1 MVPRHHPVFTLCIY
15 LKEKNSQQ
23 EIHTSKMKIKFFFF
37 SFFIFSSCTK
47 QTQVPQSIHQIQN
60 ISEDEKIRINL
71 SPVKLGL
78 DVLLDEKIQLIENKN
93 IGLVTNNSGRDFK
106 GISNYERLMRTKDV
120 TLKVIFSP
128 EHGLFG
134 EAAAGEKV
142 NYDGQIKTLPKVISL
157 YGKNRKP
164 TDTQLEGL
172 DIIIYDIQDVGARF
186 YTYISTLGLIMES
199 AAKSNIKVLV
209 LDRPNPLTGNK
220 IEGPTLD
227 LKYQTFVGYYP
238 IPTRY
243 GLTVGELAL
252 MINNEKWIEYQ
263 PELEV
268 VKMRGWTKDLWYD
281 ETKLPWT
288 KPSPNIPDL
297 NTAIIYPGVC
307 LLEATNVSEG
317 RGTQKPFKKFGAPW
331 INKQEISQELNNL
344 NLPGVVFKPITFI
357 PTPIKGMSNN
367 PKYKN
372 QVCHGAEII
381 LTDRDKFLSVATGMN
396 IIKIINEKYPS
407 KLKIKD
413 SGMNRLWGNAEFL
426 NQLQTNDLNQFSIPI
441 QNYNQIAKKY
451 FLYE

>member
-1 MVPRHHPVFTLCIY
+1 
-15 LKEKNSQQ
+15 
-23 EIHTSKMKIKFFFF
+23 MKIKFFLI
-37 SFFIFSSCTK
+37 SLFIVSSCAK
-47 QTQVPQSIHQIQN
+47 QIQTPQSIHQIQN
-60 ISEDEKIRINL
+60 NRELEKTKINL
-71 SPVKLGL
+71 TPIKLGL
-78 DVLLDEKIQLIENKN
+78 DVLLDEKIGLIKNKN
-93 IGLVTNNSGRDFK
+93 IGLVTNNSGRDIN
-106 GISNYERLMRTKDV
+106 GISNYERLMKTRDITI
-120 TLKVIFSP
+120 KVIFSP

-142 NYDGQIKTLPKVISL
+142 SYDGQIKTLPKVISL

-164 TDTQLEGL
+164 TNIQLKDV
-172 DIIIYDIQDVGARF
+172 DIIIYDIQDIGARF
-186 YTYISTLGLIMES
+186 YTYISTLGLVMES

-209 LDRPNPLTGNK
+209 LDRPNPITGNI

-263 PELEV
+263 PELEII
-268 VKMRGWTKDLWYD
+268 KMKGWTKDLWYD
-281 ETKLPWT
+281 ETKLPWI

-297 NTAIIYPGVC
+297 NTAIIYPGMC
-307 LLEATNVSEG
+307 LLEATNLSEG
-317 RGTQKPFKKFGAPW
+317 RGTKKPFKKFGAPW
-331 INKQEISQELNNL
+331 INKQDLTQELNNL

-357 PTPIKGMSNN
+357 PTPIKGMSND

-381 LTDRDKFLSVATGMN
+381 LTDRDKFLSVATGMSVLRV
-396 IIKIINEKYPS
+396 INDKYPT
-407 KLKIKD
+407 KLKIKS

-426 NQLQTNDLNQFSIPI
+426 NQFQSTDSNQFSIPI
-441 QNYNQIAKKY
+441 KNYSRIAKKY

>member
-1 MVPRHHPVFTLCIY
+1 
-15 LKEKNSQQ
+15 
-23 EIHTSKMKIKFFFF
+23 MKIKFFFL
-37 SFFIFSSCTK
+37 SFFIFSSCAK

-60 ISEDEKIRINL
+60 INEEQKTRINL

-78 DVLLDEKIQLIENKN
+78 DVLLDEKIQLIKNKN

-106 GISNYERLMRTKDV
+106 GTSNYERLMRTKDV

-142 NYDGQIKTLPKVISL
+142 NYDGQIKTLPKVVSL

-164 TDTQLEGL
+164 TDIQLEGL
-172 DIIIYDIQDVGARF
+172 DIIIYDIQDIGSRF
-186 YTYISTLGLIMES
+186 YTYISTLGLVMES

-263 PELEV
+263 PELEI

-396 IIKIINEKYPS
+396 IIKIISEKYPS
-407 KLKIKD
+407 KLKIKN

-426 NQLQTNDLNQFSIPI
+426 NQLQTKDLNQFSIPI

>member
-1 MVPRHHPVFTLCIY
+1 
-15 LKEKNSQQ
+15 
-23 EIHTSKMKIKFFFF
+23 MKIKFFFL
-37 SFFIFSSCTK
+37 SFFIFSSCAK

-60 ISEDEKIRINL
+60 INEEQKTRINL

-78 DVLLDEKIQLIENKN
+78 DILLDEKIQLIKNKN

-106 GISNYERLMRTKDV
+106 GTSNYERLMRTKDV

-142 NYDGQIKTLPKVISL
+142 NYDGQIKTLPKVVSL

-164 TDTQLEGL
+164 TDIQLEGL
-172 DIIIYDIQDVGARF
+172 DIIIYDIQDIGARF
-186 YTYISTLGLIMES
+186 YTYISTLGLVMES

-263 PELEV
+263 PELEI

-331 INKQEISQELNNL
+331 INKKEISQELNNL

-396 IIKIINEKYPS
+396 IIKIISEKYPS
-407 KLKIKD
+407 KLKIKN

-426 NQLQTNDLNQFSIPI
+426 NQLQTKDLNQFSIPI

>member
-1 MVPRHHPVFTLCIY
+1 
-15 LKEKNSQQ
+15 
-23 EIHTSKMKIKFFFF
+23 MKIKFFFL
-37 SFFIFSSCTK
+37 SFFIFSSCAK

-60 ISEDEKIRINL
+60 INEEQKTRINL

-78 DVLLDEKIQLIENKN
+78 DILLDEKIQLIKNKN

-106 GISNYERLMRTKDV
+106 GTSNYERLMRTKDV

-142 NYDGQIKTLPKVISL
+142 NYDGQIKTLPKVVSL

-164 TDTQLEGL
+164 TDVQLEGL
-172 DIIIYDIQDVGARF
+172 DIIIYDIQDIGARF
-186 YTYISTLGLIMES
+186 YTYISTLGLVMES

-263 PELEV
+263 PELEI

-396 IIKIINEKYPS
+396 IIKIISEKYPS
-407 KLKIKD
+407 KLKIKN

-426 NQLQTNDLNQFSIPI
+426 NQLQTKDLNQFSIPI

>member
-1 MVPRHHPVFTLCIY
+1 
-15 LKEKNSQQ
+15 
-23 EIHTSKMKIKFFFF
+23 MKIKFFLI
-37 SFFIFSSCTK
+37 SLFIVLSCAK
-47 QTQVPQSIHQIQN
+47 QIQTPQSIHQIQN
-60 ISEDEKIRINL
+60 NRELEKTKINL
-71 SPVKLGL
+71 TPIKLGL
-78 DVLLDEKIQLIENKN
+78 DILLDEKIGLIKNKN
-93 IGLVTNNSGRDFK
+93 IGLVTNNSGRDIN
-106 GISNYERLMRTKDV
+106 GISNYERLMKTRDITI
-120 TLKVIFSP
+120 KVIFSP

-142 NYDGQIKTLPKVISL
+142 SYDGQIKTLPKVISL

-164 TDTQLEGL
+164 TNIQLKDV
-172 DIIIYDIQDVGARF
+172 DIIIYDIQDIGARF
-186 YTYISTLGLIMES
+186 YTYISTLGLVMES

-209 LDRPNPLTGNK
+209 LDRPNPITGNI

-263 PELEV
+263 PELEII
-268 VKMRGWTKDLWYD
+268 KMKGWTKDLWYD
-281 ETKLPWT
+281 ETKLPWI

-297 NTAIIYPGVC
+297 NTAIIYPGMC
-307 LLEATNVSEG
+307 LLEATNLSEG
-317 RGTQKPFKKFGAPW
+317 RGTKKPFKKFGAPW
-331 INKQEISQELNNL
+331 INKQDLTQELNNL

-357 PTPIKGMSNN
+357 PTPIKGMSND

-381 LTDRDKFLSVATGMN
+381 LTDRDKFLSVATGMS
-396 IIKIINEKYPS
+396 ILRIINDKYPTR
-407 KLKIKD
+407 LKIKN

-426 NQLQTNDLNQFSIPI
+426 NQFQSTDSNQFSIPI
-441 QNYNQIAKKY
+441 KNYSQIAKKY

>member
-1 MVPRHHPVFTLCIY
+1 
-15 LKEKNSQQ
+15 
-23 EIHTSKMKIKFFFF
+23 MKIKFFFL
-37 SFFIFSSCTK
+37 SFFIFSSCAK
-47 QTQVPQSIHQIQN
+47 QTQNPQSIHQIQN
-60 ISEDEKIRINL
+60 TSEDEKTRINL

-78 DVLLDEKIQLIENKN
+78 DVLLDEKIQLIKNKN

-186 YTYISTLGLIMES
+186 YTYISTLGLVMES

-381 LTDRDKFLSVATGMN
+381 LTDRDKFLSVTTGMN

-426 NQLQTNDLNQFSIPI
+426 NQLQTKDINQFSIPI

>member
-1 MVPRHHPVFTLCIY
+1 
-15 LKEKNSQQ
+15 
-23 EIHTSKMKIKFFFF
+23 MKIKFFFL
-37 SFFIFSSCTK
+37 SFFIFSSCAK

-60 ISEDEKIRINL
+60 INEEQKTRINL

-78 DVLLDEKIQLIENKN
+78 DILLDEKIQLIKNKN

-106 GISNYERLMRTKDV
+106 GTSNYERLMRTKDV

-142 NYDGQIKTLPKVISL
+142 NYDGQIKTLPKVVSL

-164 TDTQLEGL
+164 TDIQLEGL
-172 DIIIYDIQDVGARF
+172 DIIIYDIQDIGARF
-186 YTYISTLGLIMES
+186 YTYISTLGLVMES

-252 MINNEKWIEYQ
+252 MINNENWIEYQ
-263 PELEV
+263 PELEI

-396 IIKIINEKYPS
+396 IIKIISEKYPS
-407 KLKIKD
+407 KLKIKN

-426 NQLQTNDLNQFSIPI
+426 NQLQTKDLNQFSIPI

>member
-1 MVPRHHPVFTLCIY
+1 
-15 LKEKNSQQ
+15 
-23 EIHTSKMKIKFFFF
+23 MKIKFFFL
-37 SFFIFSSCTK
+37 SFFIFSSCAK

-60 ISEDEKIRINL
+60 INEEQKTRINL

-78 DVLLDEKIQLIENKN
+78 DILLDEKIELIKNKN

-106 GISNYERLMRTKDV
+106 GTSNYERLMRIKDV

-142 NYDGQIKTLPKVISL
+142 NYDGQIKTLPKVVSL

-164 TDTQLEGL
+164 TDIQLEGL
-172 DIIIYDIQDVGARF
+172 DIIIYDIQDIGARF
-186 YTYISTLGLIMES
+186 YTYISTLGLVMES

-263 PELEV
+263 PELEI

-396 IIKIINEKYPS
+396 IIKIISEKYPS
-407 KLKIKD
+407 KLKIKN

-426 NQLQTNDLNQFSIPI
+426 NQLQTKDLNQFSIPI

>member
-1 MVPRHHPVFTLCIY
+1 
-15 LKEKNSQQ
+15 
-23 EIHTSKMKIKFFFF
+23 MKIKFFFF

-60 ISEDEKIRINL
+60 ISEDEKTRINL

-78 DVLLDEKIQLIENKN
+78 DVLLDEKIQLIKNKN

-186 YTYISTLGLIMES
+186 YTYISTLGLVMES

>member
-1 MVPRHHPVFTLCIY
+1 
-15 LKEKNSQQ
+15 
-23 EIHTSKMKIKFFFF
+23 MKIKFFFL
-37 SFFIFSSCTK
+37 SFFIFSSCAK

-60 ISEDEKIRINL
+60 INEEQKTRINL

-78 DVLLDEKIQLIENKN
+78 DILLDEKIQLIKNKN

-106 GISNYERLMRTKDV
+106 GTSNYERLMRTKDV

-142 NYDGQIKTLPKVISL
+142 NYDGQIKTLPKVVSL

-164 TDTQLEGL
+164 TDIQLEGL
-172 DIIIYDIQDVGARF
+172 DIIIYDIQDIGARF
-186 YTYISTLGLIMES
+186 YTYISTLGLVMES

-263 PELEV
+263 PELEI

-407 KLKIKD
+407 KLKIKN

-426 NQLQTNDLNQFSIPI
+426 NQLQTKDLNQFSIPI

>member
-1 MVPRHHPVFTLCIY
+1 
-15 LKEKNSQQ
+15 
-23 EIHTSKMKIKFFFF
+23 MKIKFFFIALI
-37 SFFIFSSCTK
+37 IFSSCTK
-47 QTQVPQSIHQIQN
+47 QIQTPQSIHQIQN
-60 ISEDEKIRINL
+60 SHEKEKARINL

-78 DVLLDEKIQLIENKN
+78 DVLLDEKIKLIKNKN
-93 IGLVTNNSGRDFK
+93 IGLVTNNSGRDIK

-120 TLKVIFSP
+120 TIKVIFSP

-142 NYDGQIKTLPKVISL
+142 KYDGQIKTLPKVISL
-157 YGKNRKP
+157 YGKARKP
-164 TDTQLEGL
+164 TDIQLEGV
-172 DIIIYDIQDVGARF
+172 DIIIYDIQDIGARF
-186 YTYISTLGLIMES
+186 YTYISTLGLVMES
-199 AAKSNIKVLV
+199 AAKNNIKVLV
-209 LDRPNPLTGNK
+209 LDRPNPITGNI

-252 MINNEKWIEYQ
+252 MINNEKWIEHQ
-263 PELEV
+263 PKLEI
-268 VKMRGWTKDLWYD
+268 VKMKGWTKDLWYD
-281 ETKLPWT
+281 ETKLPWI

-297 NTAIIYPGVC
+297 NTAIIYPGMC
-307 LLEATNVSEG
+307 LLEATNLSEG
-317 RGTQKPFKKFGAPW
+317 RGTKNPFKKFGAPW
-331 INKQEISQELNNL
+331 INKQDLTQELNNL

-357 PTPIKGMSNN
+357 PTPIKGMSND

-381 LTDRDKFLSVATGMN
+381 LTDRDKFLSVATGMS
-396 IIKIINEKYPS
+396 IIKVINEKYPA
-407 KLKIKD
+407 KLKIKN

-426 NQLQTNDLNQFSIPI
+426 NQLQSIDLNQFSLPI
-441 QNYNQIAKKY
+441 KNYNQIAKKY

>member
-1 MVPRHHPVFTLCIY
+1 
-15 LKEKNSQQ
+15 
-23 EIHTSKMKIKFFFF
+23 MKIKFFFL
-37 SFFIFSSCTK
+37 SFFIFSSCAK
-47 QTQVPQSIHQIQN
+47 QTQIPQSIHQIQN
-60 ISEDEKIRINL
+60 INEEQKTRINL

-78 DVLLDEKIQLIENKN
+78 DILLDEKIQLIKNKN

-142 NYDGQIKTLPKVISL
+142 NYDGQIKTLPKVVSL

-164 TDTQLEGL
+164 TDIQLEGL
-172 DIIIYDIQDVGARF
+172 DIIIYDIQDIGARF
-186 YTYISTLGLIMES
+186 YTYISTLGLVMES

-263 PELEV
+263 PELEI

-396 IIKIINEKYPS
+396 IIKIISEKYPS
-407 KLKIKD
+407 KLKIKN

-426 NQLQTNDLNQFSIPI
+426 NQLQTKDLNQFSIPI

>member
-1 MVPRHHPVFTLCIY
+1 
-15 LKEKNSQQ
+15 
-23 EIHTSKMKIKFFFF
+23 MKIKFFFL
-37 SFFIFSSCTK
+37 SFFIFSSCAK

-60 ISEDEKIRINL
+60 ISEDEKTRINL

-78 DVLLDEKIQLIENKN
+78 DVLLDEKIQLIKNKN

-186 YTYISTLGLIMES
+186 YTYISTLGLVMES

>member
-1 MVPRHHPVFTLCIY
+1 
-15 LKEKNSQQ
+15 
-23 EIHTSKMKIKFFFF
+23 MKIKFFFL
-37 SFFIFSSCTK
+37 SFFIFSSCAK

-60 ISEDEKIRINL
+60 INEEQKTRINL

-78 DVLLDEKIQLIENKN
+78 DILLDEKIQLIKNKN

-106 GISNYERLMRTKDV
+106 GTSNYERLMRTKDV

-142 NYDGQIKTLPKVISL
+142 NYDGQIKTLPKVVSL

-164 TDTQLEGL
+164 TDIQLEGL
-172 DIIIYDIQDVGARF
+172 DIIIYDIQDIGARF
-186 YTYISTLGLIMES
+186 YTYISTLGLVMES

-263 PELEV
+263 PELEI

-396 IIKIINEKYPS
+396 IIKIISEKYPS
-407 KLKIKD
+407 KLKIKN
-413 SGMNRLWGNAEFL
+413 SGINRLWGNAEFL
-426 NQLQTNDLNQFSIPI
+426 NQLQTKDLNQFSIPI

>member
-1 MVPRHHPVFTLCIY
+1 
-15 LKEKNSQQ
+15 
-23 EIHTSKMKIKFFFF
+23 MKIKFFFL
-37 SFFIFSSCTK
+37 SFFIFSTCAK

-60 ISEDEKIRINL
+60 INEEQKTRINL

-78 DVLLDEKIQLIENKN
+78 DILLDEKIQLIKNKN

-106 GISNYERLMRTKDV
+106 GTSNYERLMRTKDV

-142 NYDGQIKTLPKVISL
+142 NYDGQIKTLPKVVSL

-164 TDTQLEGL
+164 TDIQLEGL
-172 DIIIYDIQDVGARF
+172 DIIIYDIQDIGARF
-186 YTYISTLGLIMES
+186 YTYISTLGLVMES

-263 PELEV
+263 PELEI

-396 IIKIINEKYPS
+396 IIKIISEKYPS
-407 KLKIKD
+407 KLKIKN

-426 NQLQTNDLNQFSIPI
+426 NQLQTKDLNQFSIPI

>member
-1 MVPRHHPVFTLCIY
+1 
-15 LKEKNSQQ
+15 
-23 EIHTSKMKIKFFFF
+23 MKIKFFFL
-37 SFFIFSSCTK
+37 SFFIFSSCAK

-60 ISEDEKIRINL
+60 INEEQKTRINL

-78 DVLLDEKIQLIENKN
+78 DILLDEKIQLIKNKN

-106 GISNYERLMRTKDV
+106 GTSNYERLMRTKDV

-142 NYDGQIKTLPKVISL
+142 NYDGQIKTLPKVVSL

-164 TDTQLEGL
+164 TDIQLEGL
-172 DIIIYDIQDVGARF
+172 DIIIYDIQDIGARF
-186 YTYISTLGLIMES
+186 YTYISTLGLVMES

-263 PELEV
+263 PELEI
-268 VKMRGWTKDLWYD
+268 VKMRGWTKDLWFD

-396 IIKIINEKYPS
+396 IIKIISEKYPS
-407 KLKIKD
+407 KLKIKN

-426 NQLQTNDLNQFSIPI
+426 NQLQTKDLNQFSIPI

>member
-1 MVPRHHPVFTLCIY
+1 
-15 LKEKNSQQ
+15 
-23 EIHTSKMKIKFFFF
+23 MKIKFFFL
-37 SFFIFSSCTK
+37 SFFIFSSCAK

-60 ISEDEKIRINL
+60 INEEQKTRINL

-78 DVLLDEKIQLIENKN
+78 DILLDEKIQLIKNKN

-106 GISNYERLMRTKDV
+106 GTSNYERLMRTKDV

-142 NYDGQIKTLPKVISL
+142 NYDGQIKTLPKVVSL
-157 YGKNRKP
+157 YGKNRKT
-164 TDTQLEGL
+164 TDIQLEGL
-172 DIIIYDIQDVGARF
+172 DIIIYDIQDIGARF
-186 YTYISTLGLIMES
+186 YTYISTLGLVMES

-263 PELEV
+263 PELEI

-396 IIKIINEKYPS
+396 IIKIISEKYPS
-407 KLKIKD
+407 KLKIKN

-426 NQLQTNDLNQFSIPI
+426 NQLQTKDLNQFSIPI

>member
-1 MVPRHHPVFTLCIY
+1 
-15 LKEKNSQQ
+15 
-23 EIHTSKMKIKFFFF
+23 MKIKFFFL
-37 SFFIFSSCTK
+37 SFFIFSSCAK
-47 QTQVPQSIHQIQN
+47 QTQNPQSIHQIQN
-60 ISEDEKIRINL
+60 ISEDEKTRINL

-78 DVLLDEKIQLIENKN
+78 DVLLDEKIQLIKNKN

-106 GISNYERLMRTKDV
+106 GTSNYERLMRTKDV

-186 YTYISTLGLIMES
+186 YTYISTLGLVMES

-381 LTDRDKFLSVATGMN
+381 LTDRNKFLSVATGMN

-426 NQLQTNDLNQFSIPI
+426 NQLQTKDINQFSIPI

>member
-1 MVPRHHPVFTLCIY
+1 
-15 LKEKNSQQ
+15 
-23 EIHTSKMKIKFFFF
+23 MKIKFFFL
-37 SFFIFSSCTK
+37 SFFIFSSCAK

-60 ISEDEKIRINL
+60 INEEQKTRINL

-78 DVLLDEKIQLIENKN
+78 DILLDEKIQLIKNKN

-106 GISNYERLMRTKDV
+106 GTSNYERLMRTKDV

-142 NYDGQIKTLPKVISL
+142 NYDGQIKTLPKVVSL

-164 TDTQLEGL
+164 TDIQLEGL
-172 DIIIYDIQDVGARF
+172 DIIIYDIQDIGARF
-186 YTYISTLGLIMES
+186 YTYISTLGLVMES

-263 PELEV
+263 PELEI

-381 LTDRDKFLSVATGMN
+381 LTDRDEFLSVATGMN
-396 IIKIINEKYPS
+396 IIKIISEKYPS
-407 KLKIKD
+407 KLKIKN

-426 NQLQTNDLNQFSIPI
+426 NQLQTKDLNQFSIPI